1 MAHDEHNKRK
11 GNSGF
16 ALVIFGAL
24 MFFLAP
30 YIREDNPELATISLV
45 SGFIIGGIGFYIK
58 FIRHRKKP

>member
-30 YIREDNPELATISLV
+30 YIREDNPELATIALI
-45 SGFIIGGIGFYIK
+45 SGFIIGGIGFYLSLIH
-58 FIRHRKKP
+58 I